1 MAKLLF
7 STHFLILLQTLNASL
22 FVNVNTARVVSLFST
37 GIASLPL
44 HSLQLNVASLS
55 FLFSRWRSSAFS
67 SKTGYL
73 AGRPLHRWAAGDSAG
88 GGSTAGGAMST
99 ANSFRFFSTFS
110 FTIFCEQH
118 RPMRAARRLT
128 AGSLGQISRVLLSTS
143 RLLWP
148 FGHVSYRHAKKNN
161 VNSKQ
166 DGTRLH

>member
-1 MAKLLF
+1 MAKFLF

-88 GGSTAGGAMST
+88 GGSTAGGGAMST
-99 ANSFRFFSTFS
+99 ANSFRFFRPFPLRFSANSTGR
-110 FTIFCEQH
+110 CA
-118 RPMRAARRLT
+118 RPGDSQLEASDKFRESCFLLLDSSGLSGMFPIDMRRKT
-128 AGSLGQISRVLLSTS
+128 T
-143 RLLWP
+143 
-148 FGHVSYRHAKKNN
+148 
-161 VNSKQ
+161 
-166 DGTRLH
+166 